1 MPTNAEILD
10 IPLLTL
16 DGRLARGVEHRIH
29 IIGPVLTSDESGLAA
44 ASLGSLVTSDNVS
57 YVRVIRFESRQSVR
71 RGWRRQWQ
79 LAATPSWQRL
89 RRSQPK

>member
-57 YVRVIRFESRQSVR
+57 YVRRDSLRISGSF
-71 RGWRRQWQ
+71 
-79 LAATPSWQRL
+79 TPGRAN
-89 RRSQPK
+89 